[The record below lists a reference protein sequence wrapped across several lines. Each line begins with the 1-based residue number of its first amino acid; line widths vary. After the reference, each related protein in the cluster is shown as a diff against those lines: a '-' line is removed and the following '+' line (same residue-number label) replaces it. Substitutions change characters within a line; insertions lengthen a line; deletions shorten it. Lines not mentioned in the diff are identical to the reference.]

1 MPEQYAV
8 PADFL
13 VGVAEEARRLTNTA
27 DQLTTDEML
36 ERLGSVELGGDGG
49 DGEMLE
55 GKARGE
61 VPEYTLACAVLDIA
75 AEPLRGTATEY
86 TT

>member
-1 MPEQYAV
+1 MENQYAV
-8 PADFL
+8 PSNFL

-36 ERLGSVELGGDGG
+36 AALEGVELGGDGG
-49 DGEMLE
+49 DGEMLK
-55 GKARGE
+55 GKASGE
-61 VPEYTLACAVLDIA
+61 VPEYTLSLAQSSIG
-75 AEPLRGTATEY
+75 AEPLVATATEY